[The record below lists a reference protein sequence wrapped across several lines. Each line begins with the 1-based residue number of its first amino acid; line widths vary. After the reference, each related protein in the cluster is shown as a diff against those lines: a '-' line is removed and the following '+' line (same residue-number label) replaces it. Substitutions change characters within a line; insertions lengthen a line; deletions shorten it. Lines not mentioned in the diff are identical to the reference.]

1 MPQPKEKETNSLKI
15 IPQLK
20 DNENKLSK
28 AYEVLVDFDH
38 KKFLE
43 GAKFAF
49 ETIINAFNNS
59 DKKTLK
65 NLLTKDVFL
74 TFENAIEE
82 KKNNPNY
89 QFYSIVVDE
98 VTDVLVMDGLI
109 NITLKITSEQ
119 FKDNDE
125 AIEEIWNK
133 QYALKPFLAPENFKS
148 YDELKAKLDKVL
160 SGVRNTGTAEDVAIP
175 PSTTYSKPDVVAET
189 VDTPTPEVVNDD
201 DGDETLSYFS
211 KLAEEDE

>member
-1 MPQPKEKETNSLKI
+1 MVYGDLQFFDIIVFAGVAAFLIYRLRNVLGKRSGFEKKIGKPQPKEKDINSLKN

-20 DNENKLSK
+20 ESESKLSK
-28 AYEVLVDFDH
+28 AYEVLIDFDH

-49 ETIINAFNNS
+49 ETIINAFNNN

-74 TFENAIEE
+74 AFENAIEE

-98 VTDVLVMDGLI
+98 VTDVLIMDGLI

-125 AIEEIWNK
+125 STISKKQDTWTFQKKINSNSPIW
-133 QYALKPFLAPENFKS
+133 L
-148 YDELKAKLDKVL
+148 L
-160 SGVRNTGTAEDVAIP
+160 S
-175 PSTTYSKPDVVAET
+175 ST
-189 VDTPTPEVVNDD
+189 
-201 DGDETLSYFS
+201 
-211 KLAEEDE
+211 

>member
-1 MPQPKEKETNSLKI
+1 MVYGDLQFFDIIVFAGVAAFLIYRLRNVLGKRSGFEKKIGRPQPKEKETNSLKI

-49 ETIINAFNNS
+49 ETIINAFNNN

-65 NLLTKDVFL
+65 NLLTKDVLL

-125 AIEEIWNK
+125 STISKKQDTWTFQKKINSNSPIW
-133 QYALKPFLAPENFKS
+133 L
-148 YDELKAKLDKVL
+148 L
-160 SGVRNTGTAEDVAIP
+160 S
-175 PSTTYSKPDVVAET
+175 ST
-189 VDTPTPEVVNDD
+189 
-201 DGDETLSYFS
+201 
-211 KLAEEDE
+211 

>member
-1 MPQPKEKETNSLKI
+1 MVYGDLQFFDIIIFAGIAAFLIYRLRNVLGKRSGFEKKIGKPQPKEQKI
-15 IPQLK
+15 NLEKNIPQLK
-20 DNENKLSK
+20 ENENKLSK
-28 AYEVLVDFDH
+28 AYEVLGDFDH

-98 VTDVLVMDGLI
+98 VTDVSVVDSLI

-125 AIEEIWNK
+125 STISKKQDTWTFQKKINSNSPIW
-133 QYALKPFLAPENFKS
+133 L
-148 YDELKAKLDKVL
+148 L
-160 SGVRNTGTAEDVAIP
+160 S
-175 PSTTYSKPDVVAET
+175 ST
-189 VDTPTPEVVNDD
+189 
-201 DGDETLSYFS
+201 
-211 KLAEEDE
+211 

>member
-1 MPQPKEKETNSLKI
+1 MVYGDLQFFDIIVFAGVAAFLIYRLRNVLGKRSGFEKKIGKPQPKEKEINSSKN

-20 DNENKLSK
+20 ENENKLSK
-28 AYEVLVDFDH
+28 AYEVLIDFDH

-49 ETIINAFNNS
+49 ETIINAFNNN

-65 NLLTKDVFL
+65 NLLTKDVFI

-98 VTDVLVMDGLI
+98 VTDVSVIDSLI

-125 AIEEIWNK
+125 STISKKQDTWTFQKKIDSNSPIW
-133 QYALKPFLAPENFKS
+133 L
-148 YDELKAKLDKVL
+148 L
-160 SGVRNTGTAEDVAIP
+160 S
-175 PSTTYSKPDVVAET
+175 ST
-189 VDTPTPEVVNDD
+189 
-201 DGDETLSYFS
+201 
-211 KLAEEDE
+211 

>member
-1 MPQPKEKETNSLKI
+1 MVYGDLQFFDIIVFAGVAAFLIYRLRNVLGKRSGFEKKIGKPQPKEKNINSLKN

-20 DNENKLSK
+20 ENENKLSK

-65 NLLTKDVFL
+65 NLLTKDVFI

-89 QFYSIVVDE
+89 QFYSIIVDE
-98 VTDVLVMDGLI
+98 VTDVLVIDSLI

-125 AIEEIWNK
+125 STISKKQDTWTFQKKINSNSPIW
-133 QYALKPFLAPENFKS
+133 L
-148 YDELKAKLDKVL
+148 L
-160 SGVRNTGTAEDVAIP
+160 S
-175 PSTTYSKPDVVAET
+175 ST
-189 VDTPTPEVVNDD
+189 
-201 DGDETLSYFS
+201 
-211 KLAEEDE
+211 

>member
-1 MPQPKEKETNSLKI
+1 MVYGDLQFFDIIVFAGVAAFLIYRLRNVLGKRSGFEKKIGKPQPKEKDINSLKN

-20 DNENKLSK
+20 ESESKLSK
-28 AYEVLVDFDH
+28 AYEVLIDFDH

-49 ETIINAFNNS
+49 ETIINAFNNN

-65 NLLTKDVFL
+65 NLLTKDVFI

-98 VTDVLVMDGLI
+98 VTDVLVIDSLI

-125 AIEEIWNK
+125 STISKKQDTWTFQKKINSNSPIW
-133 QYALKPFLAPENFKS
+133 L
-148 YDELKAKLDKVL
+148 L
-160 SGVRNTGTAEDVAIP
+160 S
-175 PSTTYSKPDVVAET
+175 ST
-189 VDTPTPEVVNDD
+189 
-201 DGDETLSYFS
+201 
-211 KLAEEDE
+211 

>member
-1 MPQPKEKETNSLKI
+1 MVYGDLQFFDIIVFAGIAAFLIYRLRNVLGKRSGFEKKIFKPQPKEKDINSLKN

-20 DNENKLSK
+20 ESESKLSK
-28 AYEVLVDFDH
+28 AYEVLIDFDH

-65 NLLTKDVFL
+65 NLLTKDVFI

-98 VTDVLVMDGLI
+98 VTDVSVIDSLI

-125 AIEEIWNK
+125 TTISKKQDTWTFQKKINSNSPIW
-133 QYALKPFLAPENFKS
+133 L
-148 YDELKAKLDKVL
+148 L
-160 SGVRNTGTAEDVAIP
+160 S
-175 PSTTYSKPDVVAET
+175 ST
-189 VDTPTPEVVNDD
+189 
-201 DGDETLSYFS
+201 
-211 KLAEEDE
+211 

>member
-1 MPQPKEKETNSLKI
+1 MVYGDLFFDIIVFAGVAAFLIYRLRNVLGKRSGFEKKIGKPQPKEKDINSLKN

-20 DNENKLSK
+20 ENESKLSK
-28 AYEVLVDFDH
+28 AYEVLIDFDH

-49 ETIINAFNNS
+49 ETIINAFNNN

-65 NLLTKDVFL
+65 NLLTKDVFI

-98 VTDVLVMDGLI
+98 VTDVLVIDSLI

-125 AIEEIWNK
+125 STISKKQDTWTFQKKINSNSPIW
-133 QYALKPFLAPENFKS
+133 L
-148 YDELKAKLDKVL
+148 L
-160 SGVRNTGTAEDVAIP
+160 S
-175 PSTTYSKPDVVAET
+175 ST
-189 VDTPTPEVVNDD
+189 
-201 DGDETLSYFS
+201 
-211 KLAEEDE
+211 

>member
-1 MPQPKEKETNSLKI
+1 MVYGDLQFFDIIIFAGIAAFLIYRLKNVLGKRSGFEKKIGKPQPKEKETNSLKN

-20 DNENKLSK
+20 ENENKLSK
-28 AYEVLVDFDH
+28 AYEVLGDFDH

-98 VTDVLVMDGLI
+98 VTDVSVMDSLI

-125 AIEEIWNK
+125 STISKKQDTWTFQKKINSNSPIW
-133 QYALKPFLAPENFKS
+133 L
-148 YDELKAKLDKVL
+148 L
-160 SGVRNTGTAEDVAIP
+160 S
-175 PSTTYSKPDVVAET
+175 ST
-189 VDTPTPEVVNDD
+189 
-201 DGDETLSYFS
+201 
-211 KLAEEDE
+211 

>member
-1 MPQPKEKETNSLKI
+1 MVYGDLQFFDIIVFAGVAAFLIYRLRNVLGKRSGFEKKIGKPQPKEKDINSLKN

-49 ETIINAFNNS
+49 ETIINAFNNN

-65 NLLTKDVFL
+65 NLLTKDVYI

-98 VTDVLVMDGLI
+98 VTDVSVINSLI
-109 NITLKITSEQ
+109 NVTLKITSEQ

-125 AIEEIWNK
+125 STVSKKQDTWTFQKKINSNSPIW
-133 QYALKPFLAPENFKS
+133 L
-148 YDELKAKLDKVL
+148 L
-160 SGVRNTGTAEDVAIP
+160 S
-175 PSTTYSKPDVVAET
+175 ST
-189 VDTPTPEVVNDD
+189 
-201 DGDETLSYFS
+201 
-211 KLAEEDE
+211 

>member
-1 MPQPKEKETNSLKI
+1 MVYGDLQFFDIIVFAGIAAFLIYRLRNVLGKRSGFEKKIGRPQPKEKEINSLKN

-20 DNENKLSK
+20 ENENKLSK
-28 AYEVLVDFDH
+28 AYEVLSDFDH

-49 ETIINAFNNS
+49 ETIINAFNNG

-65 NLLTKDVFL
+65 NLLTKDVFI
-74 TFENAIEE
+74 TFDSAIEE

-98 VTDVLVMDGLI
+98 VTDVIVIDSLI

-125 AIEEIWNK
+125 STISKKQDTWTFQKKINSNSPIW
-133 QYALKPFLAPENFKS
+133 L
-148 YDELKAKLDKVL
+148 L
-160 SGVRNTGTAEDVAIP
+160 S
-175 PSTTYSKPDVVAET
+175 ST
-189 VDTPTPEVVNDD
+189 
-201 DGDETLSYFS
+201 
-211 KLAEEDE
+211 

>member
-1 MPQPKEKETNSLKI
+1 MVYGDLQFFDIIVFAGIAAFLIYRLRNVLGKRSGFEKKIGKPQPKEKEINPLKN

-20 DNENKLSK
+20 DSENKLSK
-28 AYEVLVDFDH
+28 AYEILSDFDH

-49 ETIINAFNNS
+49 ETIINAFNNN

-65 NLLTKDVFL
+65 NLLTKEVFL

-89 QFYSIVVDE
+89 QFYSIIVDE
-98 VTDVLVMDGLI
+98 VTDVSVIDSLI
-109 NITLKITSEQ
+109 NVTLKITSEQ

-125 AIEEIWNK
+125 STILKKQDTWTFQKKINSNSPIW
-133 QYALKPFLAPENFKS
+133 L
-148 YDELKAKLDKVL
+148 L
-160 SGVRNTGTAEDVAIP
+160 S
-175 PSTTYSKPDVVAET
+175 ST
-189 VDTPTPEVVNDD
+189 
-201 DGDETLSYFS
+201 
-211 KLAEEDE
+211 

>member
-1 MPQPKEKETNSLKI
+1 MFLAKEVDLKKKIGRPQPKEKETNSLKI

-20 DNENKLSK
+20 DNENKLFK

-49 ETIINAFNNS
+49 ETIINAFNNN

-65 NLLTKDVFL
+65 NLLTKDVYI

-98 VTDVLVMDGLI
+98 VTDVSVIDSLI

-125 AIEEIWNK
+125 STISKKQDTWTFQKKINSNSPIW
-133 QYALKPFLAPENFKS
+133 L
-148 YDELKAKLDKVL
+148 L
-160 SGVRNTGTAEDVAIP
+160 S
-175 PSTTYSKPDVVAET
+175 ST
-189 VDTPTPEVVNDD
+189 
-201 DGDETLSYFS
+201 
-211 KLAEEDE
+211 

>member
-1 MPQPKEKETNSLKI
+1 MVYGDLQFVDIIIFAGIAAFLIYRLRNVLGKRSGFEKKIGKPQPKEKDINSLKN

-20 DNENKLSK
+20 ESESKLSK
-28 AYEVLVDFDH
+28 AYEVLIDFDH

-49 ETIINAFNNS
+49 ETIINAFNNN

-65 NLLTKDVFL
+65 NLLTKDVFI

-98 VTDVLVMDGLI
+98 VTDVLVIDSLI

-125 AIEEIWNK
+125 STISKKQDTWTFQKKINSNSPIW
-133 QYALKPFLAPENFKS
+133 L
-148 YDELKAKLDKVL
+148 L
-160 SGVRNTGTAEDVAIP
+160 S
-175 PSTTYSKPDVVAET
+175 ST
-189 VDTPTPEVVNDD
+189 
-201 DGDETLSYFS
+201 
-211 KLAEEDE
+211 

>member
-1 MPQPKEKETNSLKI
+1 MVYGDLQFFDIIIFAVIAVFIIYRLRNVLGKRSGFEKKIGKPQPKEKEINPLKN

-20 DNENKLSK
+20 ENENKLSK
-28 AYEVLVDFDH
+28 AYEILSDFDH

-74 TFENAIEE
+74 TFENAIDE

-98 VTDVLVMDGLI
+98 VTDVSVVDSLI
-109 NITLKITSEQ
+109 NVTLKITSEQ

-125 AIEEIWNK
+125 ATISKKQDNWTFQKNINSNSPIW
-133 QYALKPFLAPENFKS
+133 L
-148 YDELKAKLDKVL
+148 L
-160 SGVRNTGTAEDVAIP
+160 S
-175 PSTTYSKPDVVAET
+175 ST
-189 VDTPTPEVVNDD
+189 
-201 DGDETLSYFS
+201 
-211 KLAEEDE
+211 

>member
-1 MPQPKEKETNSLKI
+1 MVYGNLQFFDIIIFAGIAAFLIYRLKNVLGKRSGFEKKIGKPQPKEKETNSLKN

-20 DNENKLSK
+20 ENENKLSK
-28 AYEVLVDFDH
+28 AYEVLGDFDH

-98 VTDVLVMDGLI
+98 VTDVSVIDSLI

-125 AIEEIWNK
+125 STISKKQDTWTFQKKINSNSPIW
-133 QYALKPFLAPENFKS
+133 L
-148 YDELKAKLDKVL
+148 L
-160 SGVRNTGTAEDVAIP
+160 S
-175 PSTTYSKPDVVAET
+175 ST
-189 VDTPTPEVVNDD
+189 
-201 DGDETLSYFS
+201 
-211 KLAEEDE
+211 